1 MWVRFWGTR
10 GSIPTTGSQTL
21 RYGGNTT
28 CVELRTDAGELFIL
42 DFGSGA
48 RQLGLHLME
57 AGSPTQQGHILI
69 THLHWDHIQGMPFFT
84 PLYARGGVWNIYGPA
99 PTEGTLRDALAVQMS
114 APFFPVTLEQLGAEI
129 HFHDLDEGVFKIGGV
144 SVSTKWLNHP
154 GPTLGYRLEADGVAV
169 VYICDHEPYGL
180 ATPSAVEEI
189 DPRDQRHMAFMEGA
203 DLVIHDAQYIARDY
217 AEKRGWGHSL
227 GDYVVELCCR
237 AGVRQVALT
246 HHDPTRTDPMI
257 EASLRDLRLAF
268 MDRKSVPDVIAA
280 AEGERLRVGTVGTKH
295 QEDW

>member
-1 MWVRFWGTR
+1 
-10 GSIPTTGSQTL
+10 
-21 RYGGNTT
+21 
-28 CVELRTDAGELFIL
+28 VELRTDAGELFIL

-57 AGSPTQQGHILI
+57 AESQARQGHILI

-84 PLYARGGVWNIYGPA
+84 PLYARESVWNIYGPL
-99 PTEGTLRDALAVQMS
+99 PPQGTLRDALAVQMS

-129 HFHDLDEGVFKIGGV
+129 HFHDLDESVFKIGEV
-144 SVSTKWLNHP
+144 TVSTKWLNHP

-169 VYICDHEPYGL
+169 VYICDHEPYGM
-180 ATPSAVEEI
+180 ATPSAGEEI
-189 DPRDQRHMAFMEGA
+189 DSRDQRHMAFMEGA

-227 GDYVVELCCR
+227 GEYVVELCCR

-246 HHDPTRTDPMI
+246 HHDPTRTDEMI

-268 MDRKSVPDVIAA
+268 TDREGVPDVIAA
-280 AEGERLRVGTVGTKH
+280 AEGCRLTIGMVGSGPRNRASVGV
-295 QEDW
+295 EDDW